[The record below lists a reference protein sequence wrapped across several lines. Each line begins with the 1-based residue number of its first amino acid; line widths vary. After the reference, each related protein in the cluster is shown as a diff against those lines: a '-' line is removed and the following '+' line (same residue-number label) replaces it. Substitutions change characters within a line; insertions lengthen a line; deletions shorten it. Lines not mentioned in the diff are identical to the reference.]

1 MIPEYCITEWR
12 QKAPWTKDYQV
23 EQDLIISRV
32 LIEIYQNEKIS
43 ENLVFRGGT
52 ALNKL
57 YITPPARYSEDLDF
71 VQMKSEPIGPTIANI
86 RNILDNW
93 LGAPKGKLTERSAK
107 LIYNYLT
114 IDGNSAKVKIEINTT
129 EHFQV
134 QNLSNMEYSINS
146 AWFEGK
152 SRIVTYQ
159 LEELIATKL
168 RALYQRRKG
177 RDLFDLW
184 YISKQNLVNVENVIQ
199 IFQQYCNREKQI
211 ITRAL
216 FEKNLSQKYLHPEF
230 KIDMQTLLAQDAE
243 WNFDDAFDFVNDTI
257 INKIPGKSWKGL
269 ESKKHEENLT

>member
-1 MIPEYCITEWR
+1 
-12 QKAPWTKDYQV
+12 
-23 EQDLIISRV
+23 
-32 LIEIYQNEKIS
+32 
-43 ENLVFRGGT
+43 
-52 ALNKL
+52 
-57 YITPPARYSEDLDF
+57 
-71 VQMKSEPIGPTIANI
+71 MKSEPIGPTIANI